1 MSDNK
6 FILADINESD
16 GIAWLTLNRPEK
28 KNALE
33 RRSTER
39 ACRAFFALSPTTT
52 RFAASSPAG
61 AGGSYSSGR
70 DLYDMRG
77 QENRRRT
84 RGIGGVAEIVDIMRK
99 LPQVTVAKV
108 RGWCLGGGLA
118 MINGH
123 DLVISSDSAKFGMP
137 EVIRGSYGA
146 TATPSLFHAGI
157 PFKKAFYI
165 SLTGRNLTGV
175 EAERVGLVSQVVAEK
190 ELDGFVETLAKE
202 IGSRNGATLEN
213 AKIAAYMQK
222 ICLSTWPCGPMTW
235 SQHRL
240 RYYTNPLNDVEGYL
254 QSQKGGASGEIRE
267 AGGPEISMPGFD
279 WLDVRPLSLVF
290 RRESRADQ
298 QSKKVDFLENYL
310 NVFAFRAVHIVPAT
324 LRSGGG

>member
-1 MSDNK
+1 MPDNK
-6 FILADINESD
+6 FIQADTDENS
-16 GIAWLTLNRPEK
+16 GVAWLILNRPEK
-28 KNALE
+28 KNALSVALLGE
-33 RRSTER
+33 LSNTLRSLADNDKIR
-39 ACRAFFALSPTTT
+39 CIVTT
-52 RFAASSPAG
+52 G
-61 AGGSYSSGR
+61 AGDSYSSGR

-77 QENRRRT
+77 QDNRRRT
-84 RGIGGVAEIVDIMRK
+84 RGFGGVAEIVDIMRK
-99 LPQVTVAKV
+99 LPQVTLAKV

-118 MINGH
+118 LINGH
-123 DLVISSDSAKFGMP
+123 DLVISSDTAKFGMP

-190 ELDGFVETLAKE
+190 ELDSFVDTLAKE

-222 ICLSTWPCGPMTW
+222 DLPFDMALRADDLV
-235 SQHRL
+235 QHRL

-254 QSQKGGASGEIRE
+254 HSQKGGGTVKYVK
-267 AGGPEISMPGFD
+267 PED
-279 WLDVRPLSLVF
+279 R
-290 RRESRADQ
+290 
-298 QSKKVDFLENYL
+298 K
-310 NVFAFRAVHIVPAT
+310 
-324 LRSGGG
+324 

>member
-1 MSDNK
+1 MPDNK
-6 FILADINESD
+6 FMIANIDEKD

-28 KNALE
+28 KNALSVALLAE
-33 RRSTER
+33 VSNMLRSLAENDKIR
-39 ACRAFFALSPTTT
+39 CIVTT
-52 RFAASSPAG
+52 G
-61 AGGSYSSGR
+61 AGDSYSSGR

-77 QENRRRT
+77 QDNRRRT
-84 RGIGGVAEIVDIMRK
+84 RGFGGVAEIVDIMRK
-99 LPQVTVAKV
+99 LPQVTLAKV

-118 MINGH
+118 LINGH

-175 EAERVGLVSQVVAEK
+175 EAERVGLVSQVVPEK
-190 ELDGFVETLAKE
+190 ELDGFVDTLAKE

-222 ICLSTWPCGPMTW
+222 DLPFDMALRADDLV
-235 SQHRL
+235 QHRL

-254 QSQKGGASGEIRE
+254 QSQKGGASVKYVK
-267 AGGPEISMPGFD
+267 PED
-279 WLDVRPLSLVF
+279 R
-290 RRESRADQ
+290 
-298 QSKKVDFLENYL
+298 K
-310 NVFAFRAVHIVPAT
+310 
-324 LRSGGG
+324 

>member
-1 MSDNK
+1 MFEAK
-6 FILADINESD
+6 FIQPDINETS

-28 KNALE
+28 KNAL
-33 RRSTER
+33 SI
-39 ACRAFFALSPTTT
+39 ALL
-52 RFAASSPAG
+52 AELSSMLRTLAENDKIRCIVTSG
-61 AGGSYSSGR
+61 AGDSYSSGR

-77 QENRRRT
+77 QDNRRRT
-84 RGIGGVAEIVDIMRK
+84 RGLGGVAEIVDTMRK

-165 SLTGRNLTGV
+165 SLTGRNLTGI
-175 EAERVGLVSQVVAEK
+175 EAERVGLVSQVVPEN
-190 ELDGFVETLAKE
+190 ELDSFVETLAQE
-202 IGSRNGATLEN
+202 IASRNAAILEN

-222 ICLSTWPCGPMTW
+222 DLPFDMALRADDLV
-235 SQHRL
+235 QHRL
-240 RYYTNPLNDVEGYL
+240 RYYTNPLSDVEGYL
-254 QSQKGGASGEIRE
+254 HSQKGGASVKYVK
-267 AGGPEISMPGFD
+267 PED
-279 WLDVRPLSLVF
+279 R
-290 RRESRADQ
+290 
-298 QSKKVDFLENYL
+298 K
-310 NVFAFRAVHIVPAT
+310 
-324 LRSGGG
+324 